1 METRTPNLVVNSDLL
16 YQLSYRGY
24 VIKVHCYFTKKQSL
38 FYNKR
43 AIYYN
48 SLMLFEALRKPD
60 PIVSWVAQ
68 SSPTLTA
75 ALLGHLQVL
84 RSQEPDNPR
93 LDPNTRLL
101 SEMGLCGAIHRVNLP
116 AGYHPVHG
124 RIYFGGSDTVF
135 TEHEFA
141 MFGDNIICITPGQF
155 IEDGGFK
162 KGERITRLAT
172 MDSRRIIVDGELA
185 VLFGKKSQ
193 IEKSYGMR
201 YATQ

>member
-1 METRTPNLVVNSDLL
+1 
-16 YQLSYRGY
+16 
-24 VIKVHCYFTKKQSL
+24 
-38 FYNKR
+38 
-43 AIYYN
+43 
-48 SLMLFEALRKPD
+48 MLFEALRKPD
-60 PIVSWVAQ
+60 PIVSWTAR
-68 SSPTLTA
+68 SSSALTA
-75 ALLGHLQVL
+75 ALLSHLQVL